1 MTKLSSPKKFFSIG
15 VFCITTRTTK
25 TNMLTRTFSSS
36 RTLSDTEAKA
46 ILSGRNRNRR
56 NTSNRSFSG
65 FNIKRRGERREARRT
80 VVMALGKDDDA
91 EDKDKEE
98 ETSKLSRAM
107 ATARQNEKLGFSPGY
122 VKGVGGGENG
132 GVSSSVSSSLF
143 SAEESAEAA
152 FADLI
157 NTSANDDG
165 NEGED
170 DVKKL
175 NLSELAKGSRMSEE
189 AVRQKDTNVG
199 GVLGDLINLGSI
211 LLKGGHIVKKKDGRV

>member
-1 MTKLSSPKKFFSIG
+1 
-15 VFCITTRTTK
+15 
-25 TNMLTRTFSSS
+25 MLTTFSSS
-36 RTLSDTEAKA
+36 HTLSNTEAA
-46 ILSGRNRNRR
+46 ILSRRNRNRR
-56 NTSNRSFSG
+56 NKSRSFSG
-65 FNIKRRGERREARRT
+65 FNKRRGERREARLT
-80 VVMALGKDDDA
+80 VMALGKDDDT

-98 ETSKLSRAM
+98 EDKEEEMSKLSRAM

-122 VKGVGGGENG
+122 VKGGGGGGGG
-132 GVSSSVSSSLF
+132 GVSSSVSSSLL

-157 NTSANDDG
+157 NTSSNDDR

>member
-1 MTKLSSPKKFFSIG
+1 
-15 VFCITTRTTK
+15 
-25 TNMLTRTFSSS
+25 MLTTFSSS
-36 RTLSDTEAKA
+36 HTLSNTEAA
-46 ILSGRNRNRR
+46 ILSKRNRNRR
-56 NTSNRSFSG
+56 NKSRSFSG
-65 FNIKRRGERREARRT
+65 FNKRRGERREARRT
-80 VVMALGKDDDA
+80 VMALGKDDDT

-98 ETSKLSRAM
+98 EMSKLSRAM

-122 VKGVGGGENG
+122 VKGGGGGGG
-132 GVSSSVSSSLF
+132 GVSSSVSSSLL

-157 NTSANDDG
+157 NTSSNDDR

>member
-1 MTKLSSPKKFFSIG
+1 
-15 VFCITTRTTK
+15 
-25 TNMLTRTFSSS
+25 MLTTFSSS
-36 RTLSDTEAKA
+36 HTLSNTEAA
-46 ILSGRNRNRR
+46 ILSRRNRNRR
-56 NTSNRSFSG
+56 NKSRSFSG
-65 FNIKRRGERREARRT
+65 FNKRRGERREARLT
-80 VVMALGKDDDA
+80 VMALGKDDDT

-98 ETSKLSRAM
+98 EMSKLSRAM

-122 VKGVGGGENG
+122 VKGGGGG
-132 GVSSSVSSSLF
+132 GGDGVSSSVSSLL

-157 NTSANDDG
+157 NTSSNDDR